1 MDDLAYDLIP
11 ASTSPDDAEVARQWI
26 PLASSQSETKDRMAT
41 SGQVEEALRQAHKMA
56 IVGQMA
62 GGLAHD
68 FNNLLQGV
76 VGALDVMHLRI
87 HQGRTEELARPLDI
101 AYMSL
106 NRAADL
112 THRLLAF
119 SRPHAVELK
128 CVNVNATITSMQ
140 ALLRCTLGPR
150 VQVDLQLADGLGNP
164 SCDLHQLENVLLNL
178 AINAKDAM
186 PEGGRLLIETFT
198 AYLRSERT
206 ETRQG
211 RYVGIC
217 VADSGTGMA
226 PEIAERAFEPFYT
239 TKPAGRGTG
248 LGLAMTR
255 HFVEQCNGR
264 ANIESVLG
272 QGTSILLYLPCA
284 SDDEHDT
291 PVALAGAQAA

>member
-1 MDDLAYDLIP
+1 MDNHAYELTP
-11 ASTSPDDAEVARQWI
+11 MSASPDEAGVESLWVSPT
-26 PLASSQSETKDRMAT
+26 PLTEHRPQISA
-41 SGQVEEALRQAHKMA
+41 QVEEALRQAHKMA

-76 VGALDVMHLRI
+76 VGALDLMHKRI
-87 HQGRTEELARPLDI
+87 DQGRPDELAYPLDI

-119 SRPHAVELK
+119 SRPHAVEFK
-128 CVNVNATITSMQ
+128 SVNVNAVIASMR
-140 ALLRCTLGPR
+140 ALLKCTLGTR
-150 VQVDLQLADGLGNP
+150 IAFDLLLADGLGRTR
-164 SCDLHQLENVLLNL
+164 CDPHLLENVLLNL

-186 PEGGRLLIETFT
+186 PDGGRLLIETFP
-198 AYLRSERT
+198 ANLRSERT
-206 ETRQG
+206 GVRQG

-226 PEIAERAFEPFYT
+226 ADVADRAFEPFYT

-255 HFVEQCNGR
+255 HFVEQCNGS

-272 QGTSILLYLPCA
+272 QGTSIVLYLPCT
-284 SDDEHDT
+284 SDDDENE
-291 PVALAGAQAA
+291 ALVLLDAQAQ

>member
-1 MDDLAYDLIP
+1 MDNHAYELLP
-11 ASTSPDDAEVARQWI
+11 ASSPPDEAGVESQWI
-26 PLASSQSETKDRMAT
+26 PLALSQAQIEHTPRISA
-41 SGQVEEALRQAHKMA
+41 QVEEALRQAHKMA

-76 VGALDVMHLRI
+76 VGALDVMHKRI
-87 HQGRTEELARPLDI
+87 DQGRTGELAYPLDI

-128 CVNVNATITSMQ
+128 SVSVNAVITSMG

-150 VQVDLQLADGLGNP
+150 VELDLLLAEGLGRTN
-164 SCDLHQLENVLLNL
+164 CDLHQLENVLLNL

-186 PEGGRLLIETFT
+186 PDGGRLLIETFP
-198 AYLRSERT
+198 ANLRSEQT
-206 ETRQG
+206 GTRQG

-217 VADSGTGMA
+217 VADSGIGMA

-255 HFVEQCNGR
+255 HFVEQCNGC
-264 ANIESVLG
+264 ANIESVVG
-272 QGTSILLYLPCA
+272 QGTSIMLYLPCA
-284 SDDEHDT
+284 DDGDEGF
-291 PVALAGAQAA
+291 ALADAHTQ